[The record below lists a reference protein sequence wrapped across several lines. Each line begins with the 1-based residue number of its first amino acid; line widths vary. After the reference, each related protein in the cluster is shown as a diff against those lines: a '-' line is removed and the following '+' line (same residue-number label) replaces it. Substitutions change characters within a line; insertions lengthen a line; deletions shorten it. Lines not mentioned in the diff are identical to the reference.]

1 MQIKRHQI
9 SSLDLTRLPDENIS
23 TRSKYINHINSPIY
37 YLDLICH
44 LVKRD
49 FILRYKGSA
58 LGFLWS
64 LLLPLAQLLVL
75 VFLFQKVLP
84 LNIDDYPAFVFSALL
99 PWTWFS
105 SCLGLAGSLFV
116 NNRDLV
122 RQPNFEPFTIVIV
135 STLSNLLIYLVA
147 LPILF
152 VVLALYDRTMTL
164 SLITLPLLLLIQGI
178 LIFGLGLIIATLNVF
193 YRDMQHIVNVG
204 LILLFYL
211 TPVFYESQSVGES
224 YRILYTLNPIAVLTQ
239 SYRAIFFYGADPE
252 WGLLLLASV
261 TSIIVFGLGYLIYRR
276 GLNNVID
283 TI

>member
-84 LNIDDYPAFVFSALL
+84 LNIDDYPALFSVHYYR
-99 PWTWFS
+99 
-105 SCLGLAGSLFV
+105 GHGSV
-116 NNRDLV
+116 
-122 RQPNFEPFTIVIV
+122 
-135 STLSNLLIYLVA
+135 VA
-147 LPILF
+147 L
-152 VVLALYDRTMTL
+152 VW
-164 SLITLPLLLLIQGI
+164 Q
-178 LIFGLGLIIATLNVF
+178 
-193 YRDMQHIVNVG
+193 
-204 LILLFYL
+204 
-211 TPVFYESQSVGES
+211 
-224 YRILYTLNPIAVLTQ
+224 AV
-239 SYRAIFFYGADPE
+239 S
-252 WGLLLLASV
+252 S
-261 TSIIVFGLGYLIYRR
+261 
-276 GLNNVID
+276 
-283 TI
+283 